1 MVDSSFLIRYDLDM
15 PRQKRLDIPG
25 AIHHVIVRGLN
36 RQDIFLDDNDRND
49 FIDRFETGL
58 SQTGCRCYAWALLSN
73 HFHLLIRTGGQPLSS
88 LMRKILSGYAIAF
101 NRRHQR
107 SGYLF
112 QNRYK
117 SVFCQEEKYF
127 LELLRYIHL
136 NPFRAGIVK
145 DMDELE
151 QYRWAGHAVIVRK
164 TRRDWQEIGE
174 VLARFFSTQR
184 EAISR
189 YRQFVAD
196 GITLGRREELTGGG
210 LRRSAGGWEGLREL
224 QRSGECWRGDERI
237 LGDGDFVNSVLQEAE
252 EKLTCREEYRRQGWD
267 LLRLV
272 QEVCNLLEVAPEDL
286 RKKGRANDIS
296 YAKGLICYFGH
307 SRLGI
312 TGTELAGYFAMSR
325 PSVSQAIQ
333 RGERFAREKAVKLLS

>member
-1 MVDSSFLIRYDLDM
+1 M
-15 PRQKRLDIPG
+15 PRHKRLDIPG
-25 AIHHVIVRGLN
+25 AVHHVIVRGLN
-36 RQDIFLDDNDRND
+36 RQDIFLGDNDRND
-49 FIDRFETGL
+49 FLVRLETGL
-58 SQTGCRCYAWALLSN
+58 SQTGCRCYAWALLPN
-73 HFHLLIRTGGQPLSS
+73 HFHLLVRTGEQSLSS

-136 NPFRAGIVK
+136 NPLRAGVVK
-145 DMDELE
+145 DMGELE
-151 QYRWAGHAVIVRK
+151 QYPWSGHAVLAGR
-164 TRRDWQEIGE
+164 TRRDWQVVVE
-174 VLARFFSTQR
+174 VLARFSRTEQ
-184 EAISR
+184 EAVSR

-196 GITLGRREELTGGG
+196 GISLGRREELTGGG
-210 LRRSAGGWEGLREL
+210 LRRSAGGWEGLRQL
-224 QRSGECWRGDERI
+224 QRSGECCRGDERI
-237 LGDGDFVNSVLQEAE
+237 LGDGDFVNTVLQKAE
-252 EKLTCREEYRRQGWD
+252 EKLTRREQYRRQGWD
-267 LLRLV
+267 LPRLV
-272 QEVCNLLEVAPEDL
+272 QEVCKLLAVSPEDL

-296 YAKGLICYFGH
+296 HAKGLICYLGY

-312 TGTELAGYFAMSR
+312 SGTELAGYFAMSR

-333 RGERFAREKAVKLLS
+333 RGERVAREKAVNLLN